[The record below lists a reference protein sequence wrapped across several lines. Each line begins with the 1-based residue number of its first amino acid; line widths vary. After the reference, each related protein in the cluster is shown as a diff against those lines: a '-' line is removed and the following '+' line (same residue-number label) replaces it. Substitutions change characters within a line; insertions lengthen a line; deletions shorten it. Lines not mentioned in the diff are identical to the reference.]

1 MKSIQ
6 DPIRSFLEG
15 LDVERNYSPNTLLS
29 YEHDLHQ
36 FASYLFH
43 LRIRS
48 YSEVNK
54 QTLRSFLG
62 TLLDQGY
69 SKKSIARKVA
79 SLRSLFKFLKR
90 TGVIEGNPTFGLAPP
105 KIEKRLPTFL
115 DERSVHAMFDSLP
128 ADSHTSGRDLAILE
142 LLYGTG
148 IRVSELTGLNGG
160 DIDLIDRSIKVLGKG
175 SKQRVVPLGRK
186 AYDALKKY
194 MSMQAANK
202 AADPLF
208 VGATQRRITPRT
220 VHRIVS
226 RAIARVS
233 DIEKKSPHVLR
244 HSFATH
250 LLDRGAD
257 LRAVKDLLG
266 HESLSTTQV
275 YTHVSTER
283 MKKAYKQAHPKA

>member
-1 MKSIQ
+1 MKNIQ

-15 LDVERNYSPNTLLS
+15 LEVERNYSRNTLLS
-29 YEHDLHQ
+29 YEYDLHQ
-36 FASYLFH
+36 FASSLLH
-43 LRIRS
+43 LRIGS
-48 YSEVNK
+48 YSKVNK

-62 TLLDQGY
+62 TLIDQGY

-90 TGVIEGNPTFGLAPP
+90 TGIIEGNPTFGLAPP

-115 DERSVHAMFDSLP
+115 DERSVHAMFDALP
-128 ADSHTSGRDLAILE
+128 TDSHTSKRDIAILE

-148 IRVSELTGLNGG
+148 IRVSELTGLNRE
-160 DIDLIDRSIKVLGKG
+160 DIDFIDRSIKVLGKG
-175 SKQRVVPLGRK
+175 SKQRVIPLGRK
-186 AYDALKKY
+186 AYDALKRY
-194 MSMQAANK
+194 LVMYQAK
-202 AADPLF
+202 TVDPLF
-208 VGATQRRITPRT
+208 VGATDKRITPRT

-233 DIEKKSPHVLR
+233 DLEKKSPHVLR

-250 LLDRGAD
+250 LLDRGAE